1 MSAARAL
8 RSLFSISAIAA
19 LAACDDATD
28 TSSASTGSTAASMST
43 SSDAT
48 SSGDATTSGS
58 MSSSSS
64 SGSGGGGG
72 VPTGTPYVYV
82 GSSDG
87 KIRGMKLDQGTGAL
101 SLDVTTVDTDN
112 PSFMAISPDGKYLY
126 AVDEGQNEVAAFA
139 IGALGD
145 LTPLNHASSMGNGPA
160 HVAVDGTG
168 KVVVAVNYGSGDLTA
183 IPVNA
188 DGSLGTP
195 SAAISTGQ
203 NAHQIV
209 FDATNAF
216 AFVPNKGSDNVT
228 QLLFDGATLTKNAP
242 ANVALT
248 AGSGPRHMT
257 FWPGHPYAYVVRE
270 NDDAISV
277 FAYANGKLGAL
288 VQEIGTL
295 PVGVGGGNNTCAEI
309 AVGKSDFLY
318 ASNRGNDSIAV
329 FAMNPADGK
338 LSLVMHQATGGQTPR
353 HFSIDATG
361 TLMLVGNQGSGTVAA
376 FGIDLVT
383 GKLTPKAVT
392 TTLGPVEFVGIHY
405 LK

>member
-8 RSLFSISAIAA
+8 LSVVSLTTIAT
-19 LAACDDATD
+19 LAACDDDAD
-28 TSSASTGSTAASMST
+28 TSSASTGSTGASMST
-43 SSDAT
+43 SDSG
-48 SSGDATTSGS
+48 SSGDATSTGS
-58 MSSSSS
+58 TSSSSS
-64 SGSGGGGG
+64 SGAGGGGG
-72 VPTGTPYVYV
+72 MPTGTPYVYV

-87 KIRGMKLDQGTGAL
+87 KIRGMKLDQATGAL
-101 SLDVTTVDTDN
+101 SLDLTTVDTDN

-126 AVDEGQNEVAAFA
+126 AADEGQNEVAAFA
-139 IGALGD
+139 IGALGE

-183 IPVNA
+183 IPVHA

-228 QLLFDGATLTKNAP
+228 QFLFDGSTLTKNAP
-242 ANVALT
+242 ANVSLT
-248 AGSGPRHMT
+248 AGSGPRHMA

-288 VQEIGTL
+288 VQEITTL
-295 PVGVGGGNNTCAEI
+295 PVGVGGGGNTCAEI

-318 ASNRGNDSIAV
+318 ASNRGNDTIAV
-329 FAMNPADGK
+329 FSMNPADGK